1 MDSLAKSDIFFVI
14 TSFSVVIIT
23 ILAAVALI
31 YGIVLIN
38 EARKPEA
45 ADTVIGATGSVADCA
60 GEKALADA
68 GGSCDDD
75 IEAFADPAQVGD
87 LSERS
92 SIDAAGGLQIQILK
106 GSDLCELGL
115 AQPLAQSAR
124 LTFDELVLDQQAE
137 PLLEVQVVGGERGEL
152 LLERSSHTAQS
163 QLMELLK

>member
-1 MDSLAKSDIFFVI
+1 MPRELVDEPRKA
-14 TSFSVVIIT
+14 
-23 ILAAVALI
+23 
-31 YGIVLIN
+31 
-38 EARKPEA
+38 EAPHA
-45 ADTVIGATGSVADCA
+45 VIGAAGGMTDGTGEEAF
-60 GEKALADA
+60 ADA
-68 GGSCDDD
+68 GGSGDDD